1 MKMHSTY
8 PLELKFWSGQIL
20 TKSIQ
25 DVVLMCAFSPVSS
38 VRGVLENSSINTDIT
53 MAVLQH
59 SNQLFISCIL
69 YGYKNSPGNSPINAH

>member
-1 MKMHSTY
+1 
-8 PLELKFWSGQIL
+8 
-20 TKSIQ
+20 
-25 DVVLMCAFSPVSS
+25 MCAFSPVSS

-59 SNQLFISCIL
+59 SNQLFISYIL